1 MYSKHLAVAALT
13 LALALPAF
21 AQTTPVYKDPAAPIE
36 ARVSDLFSQL
46 TQAEKLSLLSGTG
59 FTTQPIPRLGVPPMG
74 MADAGQG
81 VRGGTNGTQGPATLF
96 PAEVDMAQSWDT
108 DLLRRIGQAI
118 GDEAKN
124 KGDGVQVL
132 LGPDINIH
140 RSPLGGRDS
149 ESFTEDPY
157 LNGQLA
163 AAYIQGVQ
171 SNGIAACAKHF
182 DANNEEVDRGTVDV
196 EVSER
201 ALREIY
207 LPGFEAAVKLG
218 GVDTVMAAYNK
229 VNGPYCTA
237 NHHLETDIL
246 KDDWGF
252 TGLVMSDWGA
262 VHETAGPV
270 NAGCDLEMPGGDDMT
285 PDKLAAALAAGQI
298 TQAEIDE
305 SVKRILRTIIRV
317 GLLDGPMHPDA
328 DEVNSPA
335 HQKLALEAATDAVVL
350 LKNEGGALPLD
361 AEKIHSIAVIG
372 PAAVHLQAGSQ
383 GSPGL
388 TPYFQVT
395 PLDGIKKRAGHAV
408 AINYVEG
415 EQLANPRPDVIPSSA
430 MMTPLY
436 LDQQPQ
442 HGLFGAYF
450 ASPDLSG
457 QPSTSRIDPQIS
469 FFRPGQP
476 SSTPEPSYGSARWDG
491 MLTAPQSGTY
501 TISLGGRAGCVVKIG
516 DKTII
521 DEPKP
526 SDAYF
531 HSGTVDLT
539 AGQSYP
545 IQVEVLGN
553 SGPIRARLGWILPTH
568 DDIAAAVSAAKSSDV
583 AVVFVTTAG
592 TDGEGRDRSSMDL
605 PGDQDQLIQAV
616 AAANKRTIV
625 VLNVGSPVTVTQW
638 LNDVPAVVDMGYGGE
653 EAGDGVAAVLFGDA
667 DPSGK
672 LTDTWGAKRE
682 DYPDYGNFPGTNG
695 VVHYAEG
702 IYVGYRH
709 FDKAG
714 IKPLFP
720 FGYGLS
726 YTTFR
731 YSHLMLSAKSLAP
744 AGKVTVG
751 VDITNTG
758 DRAGAEV
765 AELYVHDPNPK
776 IDKPV
781 RELKGFGKV
790 QLAPGETKTVT
801 FTITPQAF
809 AYWDDA
815 GHHWKADAGRYDLQ
829 VGSSELDIH
838 LTGRVRL
845 TGDYT
850 AGP

>member
-1 MYSKHLAVAALT
+1 MYSKLLTVLAVALAAAAP
-13 LALALPAF
+13 ALA
-21 AQTTPVYKDPAAPIE
+21 QTSATYRDAKAPIE
-36 ARVSDLFSQL
+36 SRVNDLFSQL

-81 VRGGTNGTQGPATLF
+81 VRGGTSGTQGPATLF
-96 PAEVDMAQSWDT
+96 PAETDMAQSWDV

-124 KGDGVQVL
+124 KGEGVQVL

-182 DANNEEVDRGTVDV
+182 DANNEEADRDTVDV
-196 EVSER
+196 DVSER

-207 LPGFEAAVKLG
+207 LPGFEAAVKQG
-218 GVDTVMAAYNK
+218 GVFTVMAAYNK

-317 GLLDGPMHPDA
+317 GLLDGPMKPDA

-335 HQKLALEAATDAVVL
+335 HQKLALEAATRAVVL
-350 LKNEGGALPLD
+350 LKNDGGILPLD
-361 AEKIHSIAVIG
+361 PTKIPSIAVIG
-372 PAAVHLQAGSQ
+372 PAAVHLQAGAQ
-383 GSPGL
+383 GSPAV

-395 PLDGIKKRAGHAV
+395 PLDGIKKRVGQGV
-408 AINYVEG
+408 TVNYVEG
-415 EQLANPRPDVIPSSA
+415 AQLAKPRPDPIPTSA
-430 MMTPLY
+430 LMTPFS
-436 LDQQPQ
+436 LDQKPQ

-450 ASPDLSG
+450 ANPDLSG
-457 QPSTSRIDPQIS
+457 QPALTRIDAQIS
-469 FFRPGQP
+469 FFRPGQQ
-476 SSTPEPSYGSARWDG
+476 SATPETAYGSARWDG
-491 MLTAPQSGTY
+491 MLIPPQTGTY
-501 TISLGGRAGCVVKIG
+501 TISLGGRAGCRVKIG
-516 DKTII
+516 NTTVI
-521 DEPKP
+521 DDPKP
-526 SDAYF
+526 SGGYS
-531 HSGTVDLT
+531 HTGTIDLV
-539 AGQSYP
+539 ANKLYP
-545 IQVEVLGN
+545 IHIEVLAN
-553 SGPIRARLGWILPTH
+553 DGPIRARLGWILPTH
-568 DDIAAAVSAAKSSDV
+568 DDIDSAVAAAKSADA

-592 TDGEGRDRSSMDL
+592 TDGEGTDRPSMDL

-616 AAANKRTIV
+616 AAANKNTIV
-625 VLNVGSPVTVTQW
+625 VLNVGSPVTVTKW
-638 LNDVPAVVDMGYGGE
+638 LNQVPALVDMGYSGE

-667 DPSGK
+667 NPSGK

-695 VVHYAEG
+695 TVHYAEG

-709 FDKAG
+709 FDQAE
-714 IKPLFP
+714 INPVFP

-726 YTTFR
+726 YTTFQ
-731 YSHLMLSAKSLAP
+731 YSHLVLSSKSLAP
-744 AGKVTVG
+744 AGTVTAR
-751 VDITNTG
+751 VDVTNTG
-758 DRAGAEV
+758 SRAGAEV
-765 AELYVHDPNPK
+765 AELYVHAAGSK
-776 IDKPV
+776 IDRPV
-781 RELKGFGKV
+781 RELKGFERV
-790 QLAPGETKTVT
+790 ELAPGETKTVT

-809 AYWDDA
+809 AYWDDS
-815 GHHWKADAGRYDLQ
+815 GHQWKADAGDYEIQ
-829 VGSSELDIH
+829 VGSSERDIK

-845 TGDYT
+845 KGDYT
-850 AGP
+850 AGA